1 MEQVFIIAIATVVLF
16 SLIKIVEIKY
26 LDKNGEKKPLKLIV
40 RDILIV
46 FAASITATF
55 TYFTFQN
62 QIRDFFNI
70 VTETSTLNTATT
82 QIFTDEPG
90 F

>member
-1 MEQVFIIAIATVVLF
+1 MEQVFIIAIATVSLF
-16 SLIKIVEIKY
+16 SIIKILETRY
-26 LDKNGEKKPLKLIV
+26 LDKNRDKKPLKLIV

-46 FAASITATF
+46 FAASIISAF
-55 TYFTFQN
+55 AYFTLQN

-70 VTETSTLNTATT
+70 VTETPTLNSATT
-82 QIFTDEPG
+82 QIFTDAPG

>member
-1 MEQVFIIAIATVVLF
+1 MEQVFIIAIATVLLF
-16 SLIKIVEIKY
+16 SVVKIVETKY

-40 RDILIV
+40 RDVVIV
-46 FAASITATF
+46 FASSLTATF
-55 TYFTFQN
+55 VYFTFQN

-70 VTETSTLNTATT
+70 VTETPTLNTATT
-82 QIFTDEPG
+82 QIFTDTPG

>member
-1 MEQVFIIAIATVVLF
+1 MEQVFIIAIATVLLF
-16 SLIKIVEIKY
+16 TVVKIVETKY

-40 RDILIV
+40 RDVVIV
-46 FAASITATF
+46 FASSLVSSFA
-55 TYFTFQN
+55 YFTFQN

-70 VTETSTLNTATT
+70 VTETPTLNTATT
-82 QIFTDEPG
+82 QIFTDTPG